1 MLRTDS
7 RFLHLVTKL
16 HSGSSKCLDDFFFIF
31 RTIIPIYIHSY
42 EPDLDAE
49 EEDTVISDDEDVT
62 TTRLA
67 DSSLNPELNLV
78 KV

>member
-1 MLRTDS
+1 M
-7 RFLHLVTKL
+7 
-16 HSGSSKCLDDFFFIF
+16 HSGSTKYLEYFSFIF

-49 EEDTVISDDEDVT
+49 EEDTVVSDDEDVT

-67 DSSLNPELNLV
+67 DSSLNPELNLL